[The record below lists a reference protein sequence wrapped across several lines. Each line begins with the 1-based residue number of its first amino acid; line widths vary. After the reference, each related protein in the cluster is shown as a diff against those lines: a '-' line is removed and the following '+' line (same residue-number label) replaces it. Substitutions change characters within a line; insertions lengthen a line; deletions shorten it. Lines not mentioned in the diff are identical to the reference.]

1 MAEESGCRDCSQ
13 AYIARIEEVNDEVR
27 AVLCVSPVA
36 IEDAAKLDEERKAG
50 SLRSNSLHGIPV
62 LIKDNIS
69 TRYQDGMDTTA
80 GSLAL
85 KGVKVDDAH
94 IVTLLRDAGAII
106 LGKLNMSE
114 WAYYRHG
121 STAKEDDPDYGS
133 PGFNDNKLPSGWSP
147 IGGQTTSAFFKD
159 GEPMG
164 SSSGSGPATV
174 LGLAAATLGS
184 ETNGSII
191 S

>member
-1 MAEESGCRDCSQ
+1 M
-13 AYIARIEEVNDEVR
+13 R

-36 IEDAAKLDEERKAG
+36 VEHAAKLDEERKAG
-50 SLRSNSLHGIPV
+50 LLRSNSMHGIPV
-62 LIKDNIS
+62 LVKDNIA
-69 TRYQDGMDTTA
+69 TRHQDGMDTTA

-85 KGVKVDDAH
+85 KGVKLEDAH

-106 LGKLNMSE
+106 LGKLNLSE

-121 STAKEDDPDYGS
+121 SSAEEGEPDYGT
-133 PGFNDNKLPSGWSP
+133 PGFNEIKLPSGWSP
-147 IGGQTTSAFFKD
+147 VGGQTTSAFFKD

-191 S
+191 SRVCLHLQRNSARSV